1 VKKIIYI
8 STILS
13 IMYSGLYAQEFDKK
27 QTVKELKSF
36 LKDPEKYH
44 NDKKSINERF
54 LLLEQE
60 MIKSKMKAEE
70 AQVEIEDK
78 NKIIADLKAENT
90 KLKTWSNNGFG
101 QDNTNTQYRVQIG
114 VYNKFSINH
123 FLNSAKCIITSKVNG
138 NNVYDVIGFNNL
150 NEALSMTKELRRM
163 GLQDAFVTKYVNGA
177 RVLSFDANH
186 VKKYSLKSNYSNS
199 KTYTI
204 QPKIRT
210 LYKDTSGILF
220 IEQ

>member
-13 IMYSGLYAQEFDKK
+13 FMCSRLNAQEFDKK
-27 QTVKELKSF
+27 QTVKELKIF

-60 MIKSKMKAEE
+60 VIKSKMKAEE
-70 AQVEIEDK
+70 AQVEIDDK

-90 KLKTWSNNGFG
+90 KLKTCSNNGFE

-138 NNVYDVIGFNNL
+138 NNVYDIIGFNNL
-150 NEALSMTKELRRM
+150 NEASTMTKEIRKM
-163 GLQDAFVTKYVNGA
+163 GLQDAFITKYVNGK
-177 RVLSFDANH
+177 RDNSFDANH
-186 VKKYSLKSNYSNS
+186 VNKYSLKSYYSNP

-204 QPKIRT
+204 QPKIRN
-210 LYKDTSGILF
+210 LYKDTCGILY
-220 IEQ
+220 IKK